1 MQHGGISRR
10 SVVAGLGWGA
20 VAVGTGCVTTDGPGG
35 GERIAVPTGVVILH
49 GKEGNPAAFDSNIRP
64 LANALQSIGC
74 RVAQPEMPWA
84 RQRYMR
90 ATYEAGQ
97 AEISGVIDD
106 LRKNG
111 AVRII
116 VSGISLGANA
126 ALAYAARSG
135 GVDGLML
142 FSLGLWPEHMV
153 NRAEYAQAA
162 LEARRMIAAGRG
174 NEGGSWPDRNV
185 DRVFRASTSAS
196 IWYSYHNPVG
206 TAAVEP
212 NFARL
217 PDDLPLFVAAA
228 RSDQPDAGR
237 TEALFN
243 RRGQQPPISQF
254 LMLSDA
260 NHFNTPER
268 TRTQAA
274 DWVKHLAETWRTA
287 PRPGAPAV

>member
-1 MQHGGISRR
+1 MQKRGISRR

-20 VAVGTGCVTTDGPGG
+20 VAVGTGCVTTEGPGG

-97 AEISGVIDD
+97 TEISGVIDG
-106 LRKNG
+106 LRKDG
-111 AVRII
+111 AARII

-126 ALAYAARSG
+126 ALAYAARTG

-153 NRAEYAQAA
+153 GRTEYAGAVM
-162 LEARRMIAAGRG
+162 ETRRMIAAGRG

-185 DRVFRASTSAS
+185 DRVFQVSTSAN

-206 TAAVEP
+206 AAAVGP
-212 NFARL
+212 NFVRL

-228 RSDQPDAGR
+228 RSDQSDAGR

-243 RRGQQPPISQF
+243 LRGQQPPISQF
-254 LMLSDA
+254 LMLGDA

-274 DWVKHLAETWRTA
+274 EWVKRLTETWRTA
-287 PRPGAPAV
+287 VRPGTSRV